1 MKALLPALLFP
12 LLILTI
18 ASPVHA
24 QDRSQVRELGKGL
37 VDRLKAAGDP
47 ADRCSISA
55 DFRER
60 LVISRTIPDAALQ
73 PGDRLLRIG
82 DRSVE
87 GMTVEQFLAFLHGTP
102 PDASL
107 AVVVDRGGDL
117 VDVSVQCV
125 NARPLVEPFFNAA
138 THASRG
144 RFDDCVS
151 AINTMPHMSGRDAL
165 LRAQCAGVSRRSEQ
179 YDLAGFTI
187 KAMELLIEEA
197 RYATEMRSEL
207 ITRLGQI
214 QTNVTNARGAVAFDA
229 LVEATRSW
237 PGGETLYDDSAPDWL
252 LFRRNSETT
261 LRSKLIDPD
270 SARIEWTR
278 GFLLG
283 YWRPFL
289 SRRIEGYWTCGLIN
303 ARNRMGG
310 YTGST
315 AFVVVLSPQ
324 GQVLYSEIGTSDDMD
339 VLTSSCANSSKHLP
353 PAPPELSGQLS
364 TSITTQ
370 PSASIAD
377 EIKKLVELRDAGALS
392 PEEFEAAKVKILRPQ
407 GN

>member
-1 MKALLPALLFP
+1 MKAPFPALLFP
-12 LLILTI
+12 LLILSF
-18 ASPVHA
+18 ASPLHA
-24 QDRSQVRELGKGL
+24 QDRSQVREIGKGL
-37 VDRLKAAGDP
+37 VERLKAAGDP

-60 LVISRTIPDAALQ
+60 LVISRTMPGAALQ
-73 PGDRLLRIG
+73 PGDRLIRVG

-87 GMTVEQFLAFLHGTP
+87 EMTVEQFLSFLHGTT
-102 PDASL
+102 PDTSL
-107 AVVVDRGGDL
+107 SVVVDRAGGL
-117 VDVSVQCV
+117 VDVDVQCV

-138 THASRG
+138 TNASRG

-151 AINTMPHMSGRDAL
+151 AINAMHNISGRDAL

-187 KAMELLIEEA
+187 MATELLIEEA
-197 RYATEMRSEL
+197 RYATEMRAEL
-207 ITRLGQI
+207 ITLLGQI
-214 QTNVTNARGAVAFDA
+214 QTNVTNARGASAFDA
-229 LVEATRSW
+229 LVDATRSW
-237 PGGETLYDDSAPDWL
+237 PGGETLYDDSVPDWL
-252 LFRRNSETT
+252 LFRRNSESTI
-261 LRSKLIDPD
+261 RGKLIDPD
-270 SARIEWTR
+270 SARFQWTH

-310 YTGST
+310 FTGST
-315 AFVVVLSPQ
+315 AFIVVLSPE
-324 GQVLYSEIGTSDDMD
+324 GQVLYSEIGTASDTD
-339 VLTSSCANSSKHLP
+339 VLTSSCINSAKHLP
-353 PAPPELSGQLS
+353 PAPPELAGQLS
-364 TSITTQ
+364 TSSSTQ
-370 PSASIAD
+370 PAVSIAD

-392 PEEFEAAKVKILRPQ
+392 PEEFEAAKAKLLKPQ

>member
-1 MKALLPALLFP
+1 MKALVPALLFP
-12 LLILTI
+12 LLILSL
-18 ASPVHA
+18 ASPLHA

-37 VDRLKAAGDP
+37 VERLKAAGDP

-60 LVISRTIPDAALQ
+60 LVISRTMSGAALQ
-73 PGDRLLRIG
+73 PGDRLLRVG

-87 GMTVEQFLAFLHGTP
+87 GMTVEQFLSLLHGTA
-102 PDASL
+102 PDTSL
-107 AVVVDRGGDL
+107 SVVVDRAGDL
-117 VDVSVQCV
+117 VDVNVQCV

-151 AINTMPHMSGRDAL
+151 AINAMPHISGRDAL
-165 LRAQCAGVSRRSEQ
+165 LRAQCAGASRRSEQ

-187 KAMELLIEEA
+187 KATELLIEEA
-197 RYATEMRSEL
+197 RYATEMRAEL

-214 QTNVTNARGAVAFDA
+214 QTNVTNARGAAAFDA
-229 LVEATRSW
+229 LVNATRSW
-237 PGGETLYDDSAPDWL
+237 PGGESLYDDSAPDWL
-252 LFRRNSETT
+252 LFRRNSESTI
-261 LRSKLIDPD
+261 RGKLIDPD
-270 SARIEWTR
+270 SARIQWTH

-315 AFVVVLSPQ
+315 AFVVVLSPE
-324 GQVLYSEIGTSDDMD
+324 GQVLYSEIGTASDTD
-339 VLTSSCANSSKHLP
+339 VLTSACINSAKHLP
-353 PAPPELSGQLS
+353 PAPPELTGQLS
-364 TSITTQ
+364 TSSATQ
-370 PSASIAD
+370 PAMSIAD

-392 PEEFEAAKVKILRPQ
+392 PEEFEAAKAKILKPQ